1 MRQGI
6 RGFLVRA
13 AVAAGAA
20 AGAVLASIAL
30 PTAGITMF
38 AAATR
43 DVDRVASFAY
53 SVAEPL
59 GLLGAAAAAYGMA
72 RWAVQRRAGRALI
85 PWIGGAAAAGMVGA
99 ALWVGDADIWTVLA
113 AFIVPG
119 AALLA
124 GRRSATPPSGTRAFP
139 EIPAPPPEA
148 VASQRQAEPVERR

>member
-6 RGFLVRA
+6 QGLIVRGAA
-13 AVAAGAA
+13 AVGAA

-30 PTAGITMF
+30 PTAVNTVF
-38 AAATR
+38 ALLTR
-43 DVDRVASFAY
+43 DADRVASFAY

-59 GLLGAAAAAYGMA
+59 GLLGAAAAAYGLA
-72 RWAVQRRAGRALI
+72 RWAVQTGAGRALI

-113 AFIVPG
+113 AFIIPG

-124 GRRSATPPSGTRAFP
+124 GRRSATAPAGTRSTP

-148 VASQRQAEPVERR
+148 VASQRKTEPVERR